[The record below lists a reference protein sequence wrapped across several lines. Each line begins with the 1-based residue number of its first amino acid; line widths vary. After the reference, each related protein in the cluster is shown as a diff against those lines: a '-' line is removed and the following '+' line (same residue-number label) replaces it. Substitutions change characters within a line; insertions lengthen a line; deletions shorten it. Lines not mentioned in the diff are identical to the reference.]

1 MVRKYREFGKV
12 YKNPRRP
19 FEKERLDKELKLVGD
34 YGLRCKREVW
44 RIALTLAKMRK
55 CARTLLT
62 LDVDSQ
68 RRVLEGGALLRRCL
82 RYGLL
87 DSEHMKLDYVLGLTL
102 QDFLERRLQTL
113 VYKHGLAK
121 SIHHAR
127 VMIRQRHI
135 CVGKQMVTVPS
146 FWVRTDSEK
155 HIDLAPTSA
164 LGSGGPGRVKRSKK
178 KAGGKQAD
186 DEDEE

>member
-44 RIALTLAKMRK
+44 RVALTLAKMRK
-55 CARTLLT
+55 CARSLLT
-62 LDVDSQ
+62 LDADSE
-68 RRVLEGGALLRRCL
+68 RRQLEGGALLRRCL

-87 DSEHMKLDYVLGLTL
+87 DQDHMKLDYVLGLTL

-113 VYKHGLAK
+113 VCKHGLAK

-127 VMIRQRHI
+127 VMIRQRHVA
-135 CVGKQMVTVPS
+135 VGKQMVTVPS

-155 HIDLAPTSA
+155 HIEFAATSS
-164 LGSGGPGRVKRSKK
+164 LGGGGPGRVKRMRKSGGA
-178 KAGGKQAD
+178 KA
-186 DEDEE
+186 EEEE

>member
-1 MVRKYREFGKV
+1 MRKYREFGKV

-19 FEKERLDKELKLVGD
+19 FEKERLDKELKLVGE

-44 RIALTLAKMRK
+44 KVALTLAKMRK
-55 CARTLLT
+55 AARTLLT
-62 LDVDSQ
+62 LEQDSE
-68 RRVLEGGALLRRCL
+68 RRQLEGGALLRRCL

-87 DSEHMKLDYVLGLTL
+87 DQDHMKLDYVLGLTL

-113 VYKHGLAK
+113 VHKHGLAR

-127 VMIRQRHI
+127 VLIRQRHI
-135 CVGKQMVTVPS
+135 CVGKQMVDVPS

-155 HIDLAPTSA
+155 HIDLAPTSS
-164 LGSGGPGRVKRSKK
+164 LGSGGPGRVKRMKAKSGK
-178 KAGGKQAD
+178 KAGGGDGD
-186 DEDEE
+186 DE